1 MNIRIDLQIK
11 QVQEGRVP
19 KEIKIDS
26 NGEIQKEEGTEEVK
40 EEVKEEKVEEKKS
53 SM

>member
-11 QVQEGRVP
+11 QVQEGRAP

-40 EEVKEEKVEEKKS
+40 EEKVEEKKS